1 MSRYR
6 LGITHIENKTIE
18 KFKED
23 CGRPLDQLK
32 AGHYDIYYGFDHALG
47 YFLMGWDVREDE
59 EEPAFSFDSMFNG
72 LTGSRLAYFLSTYG
86 GNKEHIHL
94 SAMDWDF

>member
-47 YFLMGWDVREDE
+47 YFLMGFDIQEPE
-59 EEPAFSFDSMFNG
+59 EVAFDFDYMFHG
-72 LTGSRLAYFLSTYG
+72 LTGSSLGCFLKKYKAP
-86 GNKEHIHL
+86 KEHIDMCFL
-94 SAMDWDF
+94 DKDF